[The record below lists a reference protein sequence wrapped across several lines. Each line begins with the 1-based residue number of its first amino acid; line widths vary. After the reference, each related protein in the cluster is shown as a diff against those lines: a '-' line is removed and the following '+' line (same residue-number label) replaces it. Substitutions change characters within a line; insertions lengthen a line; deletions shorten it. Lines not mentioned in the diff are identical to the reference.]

1 MVCVLL
7 DTFFFFWQSVSGD
20 YSITSDL
27 VIVMSLLNTF
37 LTWPFLC
44 NDKILKKKFL
54 RINIYLGPLIFYAFE
69 LINSLNHVADST
81 RFQQP
86 SSQQYIR
93 SWLNISGHQLV
104 SFFFPDN
111 RYIYLRLKIKY
122 LREIIYGILIL
133 SFT

>member
-44 NDKILKKKFL
+44 NDKILKKEFL

-93 SWLNISGHQLV
+93 SWLNISGHHLV
-104 SFFFPDN
+104 SFFFS
-111 RYIYLRLKIKY
+111 R
-122 LREIIYGILIL
+122 
-133 SFT
+133 